1 MQSNFSR
8 QSGVALIAALL
19 LMTSIMF
26 ILGNIFYRHQINIAQ
41 STLSIHQD
49 QAYLLALSAESW
61 ARQLLEEDAADSTA
75 DHFNELWA
83 QAIPAMPV
91 EGGIVNGCITD
102 LQGRF
107 NVNSLF
113 YRSPGELKS
122 ALGGNGSSFAK
133 AWNNLLRYFEIPV
146 YPARI
151 EAIIDW
157 LDPNSTKV
165 GPDGAEQEEYAGF
178 YPPRTIADAPMV
190 EPSELASVLGYEV
203 FEVQRLMPWLSALPI
218 PAIVPGQARQSVAI
232 NINTASEELL
242 LALGDIYDMQFRD
255 AVIIN
260 RPFEALSELYDA
272 LFNELGLSVAESR
285 QLWSK
290 DVITV
295 ASQFFQL
302 YIEVTLGEAR
312 IEVRSII
319 MRSSSADSV
328 IISRELTAVPA
339 KMNKDSVTELLEKM
353 TAGNNLG
360 SDKNSDSTFDD
371 EQVLPACAMIGA

>member
-1 MQSNFSR
+1 MQSSFSR

-41 STLSIHQD
+41 STLAIHQD

-61 ARQLLEEDAADSTA
+61 ARQLLEEDAADSQA
-75 DHFNELWA
+75 DHFEELWA

-91 EGGIVNGCITD
+91 EGGIVNGCISD

-107 NVNSLF
+107 NINSL
-113 YRSPGELKS
+113 YYKSPSELKN
-122 ALGGNGSSFAK
+122 ALNGDESSFAK
-133 AWNNLLRYFEIPV
+133 TWNNLLRYLDIPV
-146 YPARI
+146 YPGRI
-151 EAIIDW
+151 EAIVDW

-165 GPDGAEQEEYAGF
+165 GPDGAEQEEYSGF

-190 EPSELASVLGYEV
+190 EAGELASVLGYEV
-203 FEVQRLMPWLSALPI
+203 FEVQRLMPWLTALPVPKVI
-218 PAIVPGQARQSVAI
+218 PGQSTKAVAI

-242 LALGDIYDMQFRD
+242 LGLGDIYDVQFRD
-255 AVIIN
+255 TVIAN
-260 RPFEALSELYDA
+260 RPFETLNDFHSLLEFELALPIADIVRRWPE
-272 LFNELGLSVAESR
+272 
-285 QLWSK
+285 
-290 DVITV
+290 DVISV
-295 ASQFFQL
+295 ASQFFEL

-319 MRSSSADSV
+319 MRSSSADSG
-328 IISRELTAVPA
+328 IISRELIAVPA

>member
-1 MQSNFSR
+1 MQSSFSR

-41 STLSIHQD
+41 STLAIHQD

-61 ARQLLEEDAADSTA
+61 ARQLLEEDAADSQA
-75 DHFNELWA
+75 DHFEELWA

-91 EGGIVNGCITD
+91 EGGIVNGCISD

-107 NVNSLF
+107 NINSL
-113 YRSPGELKS
+113 YYKSPSELKN
-122 ALGGNGSSFAK
+122 ALNGDESSFAK
-133 AWNNLLRYFEIPV
+133 TWNNLLRYLDMPV
-146 YPARI
+146 YPGRI
-151 EAIIDW
+151 EAIVDW

-165 GPDGAEQEEYAGF
+165 GPDGAEQEEYSGF

-190 EPSELASVLGYEV
+190 EAGELASVLGYEV
-203 FEVQRLMPWLSALPI
+203 FEVQRLMPWLTALPVPKVI
-218 PAIVPGQARQSVAI
+218 PGQSTKAVAI

-242 LALGDIYDMQFRD
+242 LGLGDIYDMQFRD
-255 AVIIN
+255 TVIAN
-260 RPFEALSELYDA
+260 RPFEALNDFHSLLEFELA
-272 LFNELGLSVAESR
+272 LPIADIVRRWPE
-285 QLWSK
+285 
-290 DVITV
+290 DVISV
-295 ASQFFQL
+295 ASQFFEL

-319 MRSSSADSV
+319 MRSSSADSG
-328 IISRELTAVPA
+328 IISRELIAVPA

>member
-1 MQSNFSR
+1 MSANFSR
-8 QSGVALIAALL
+8 QSGVALVAALL

-61 ARQLLEEDAADSTA
+61 ARQLLEEDAADSTN

-91 EGGIVNGCITD
+91 EGGIVNGCISD

-113 YRSPGELKS
+113 YKSPAEVKK
-122 ALGGNGSSFAK
+122 ALSGNEVSFAK
-133 AWNNLLRYFEIPV
+133 TWNNLLRFYDIPV
-146 YPARI
+146 FPGRI
-151 EAIIDW
+151 EAVVDW
-157 LDPNSTKV
+157 IDPNSTKV
-165 GPDGAEQEEYAGF
+165 GPDGAEQEEYSGF
-178 YPPRTIADAPMV
+178 YPPRTIADAAMV
-190 EPSELASVLGYEV
+190 EPTELASVIGYEV
-203 FEVQRLMPWLSALPI
+203 FEVQRLLPLLSALPVPKI
-218 PAIVPGQARQSVAI
+218 IPGQATKVDVI

-242 LALGDIYDMQFRD
+242 LAMGDIYDMQFRD
-255 AVIIN
+255 AVIAN
-260 RPFEALSELYDA
+260 RPFETLNELYDV
-272 LFNELGLSVAESR
+272 LLNELGLTVIESKE
-285 QLWSK
+285 LWPE
-290 DVITV
+290 DIIGV
-295 ASQFFQL
+295 ASNYFEL

-328 IISRELTAVPA
+328 IISRELNTVPA
-339 KMNKDSVTELLEKM
+339 KMKKDSVTELLDKL
-353 TAGNNLG
+353 AA
-360 SDKNSDSTFDD
+360 SDKTESDKSSDSIFDD
-371 EQVLPACAMIGA
+371 QQVVPACAMIGA

>member
-1 MQSNFSR
+1 MSANFSR
-8 QSGVALIAALL
+8 QSGVALVAALL

-61 ARQLLEEDAADSTA
+61 ARQLLEEDAVDSTN

-91 EGGIVNGCITD
+91 EGGIVNGCISD

-113 YRSPGELKS
+113 YKSPAEVKK
-122 ALGGNGSSFAK
+122 ALSGSEVSFAK
-133 AWNNLLRYFEIPV
+133 TWNNLLRFYDIPV
-146 YPARI
+146 FPGRI
-151 EAIIDW
+151 EAVVDWIDK
-157 LDPNSTKV
+157 NSTKV
-165 GPDGAEQEEYAGF
+165 GPDGAEQEEYSGF
-178 YPPRTIADAPMV
+178 YPPRTIADAAMV
-190 EPSELASVLGYEV
+190 EPTELASVIGYEV
-203 FEVQRLMPWLSALPI
+203 FEVQRLLPLLSALPAPKII
-218 PAIVPGQARQSVAI
+218 PGKATKVDVI

-242 LALGDIYDMQFRD
+242 LAMGDIYDMQFRD
-255 AVIIN
+255 AVIAN
-260 RPFEALSELYDA
+260 RPFETLNELYDV
-272 LFNELGLSVAESR
+272 LLNELGLTVIESK
-285 QLWSK
+285 QLWPK
-290 DVITV
+290 DIIGV
-295 ASQFFQL
+295 ASNYFEL

-328 IISRELTAVPA
+328 IISRELNTVPA
-339 KMNKDSVTELLEKM
+339 KMKKDSVTELLDKL
-353 TAGNNLG
+353 AA
-360 SDKNSDSTFDD
+360 SDKTESDKSSDSIFDD
-371 EQVLPACAMIGA
+371 QQVVPACAMIGA

>member
-1 MQSNFSR
+1 MSANFSR
-8 QSGVALIAALL
+8 QSGVALVAALL

-61 ARQLLEEDAADSTA
+61 ASQLLEEDAADSTN

-91 EGGIVNGCITD
+91 EGGIVNGCISD

-113 YRSPGELKS
+113 YKSPAEVKK
-122 ALGGNGSSFAK
+122 ALSGNEVSFAK
-133 AWNNLLRYFEIPV
+133 TWNNLLRFYDIPV
-146 YPARI
+146 FPGRI
-151 EAIIDW
+151 EAVVDW
-157 LDPNSTKV
+157 IDPNSTKV
-165 GPDGAEQEEYAGF
+165 GPDGAEQEEYSGF
-178 YPPRTIADAPMV
+178 YPPRTIADAAMV
-190 EPSELASVLGYEV
+190 EPTELASVIGYEV
-203 FEVQRLMPWLSALPI
+203 FEVQRLLPLLSALPVPKII
-218 PAIVPGQARQSVAI
+218 PGKATKVDVI

-242 LALGDIYDMQFRD
+242 LAMGDIYDMQFRD
-255 AVIIN
+255 AVIAN
-260 RPFEALSELYDA
+260 RPFETLNELYDV
-272 LFNELGLSVAESR
+272 LLNELGLTVIESKE
-285 QLWSK
+285 LWPE
-290 DVITV
+290 DIIGV
-295 ASQFFQL
+295 ASNYFEL

-328 IISRELTAVPA
+328 IISRELNTVPA
-339 KMNKDSVTELLEKM
+339 KMKKDSVTKLLDKL
-353 TAGNNLG
+353 AA
-360 SDKNSDSTFDD
+360 SDKTESDKSSDSIFDD
-371 EQVLPACAMIGA
+371 QQVVPACAMIGA

>member
-1 MQSNFSR
+1 MQSSFSR

-41 STLSIHQD
+41 STLAIHQD

-61 ARQLLEEDAADSTA
+61 ARQLLEEDAADSQA
-75 DHFNELWA
+75 DHFEELWA

-91 EGGIVNGCITD
+91 EGGIVNGCISD

-107 NVNSLF
+107 NINSL
-113 YRSPGELKS
+113 YYKSPSELKN
-122 ALGGNGSSFAK
+122 ALNGDESSFAK
-133 AWNNLLRYFEIPV
+133 TWNNLLRYLDIPV
-146 YPARI
+146 YPGRI
-151 EAIIDW
+151 EAIVDW

-165 GPDGAEQEEYAGF
+165 GPDGAEQEEYSGF

-190 EPSELASVLGYEV
+190 EAGELASVLGYEV
-203 FEVQRLMPWLSALPI
+203 FEVQRLMPWLTALPV
-218 PAIVPGQARQSVAI
+218 PKVTPGQSTKSVAI

-242 LALGDIYDMQFRD
+242 LGLGDIYDIQFRD
-255 AVIIN
+255 TVIAN
-260 RPFEALSELYDA
+260 RPFETLNDFHSLLEFELALPIADIVRRWPE
-272 LFNELGLSVAESR
+272 
-285 QLWSK
+285 
-290 DVITV
+290 DVISV
-295 ASQFFQL
+295 ASQFFEL

-319 MRSSSADSV
+319 MRSSSADSG
-328 IISRELTAVPA
+328 IISRELIAVPA

>member
-1 MQSNFSR
+1 MSANFSR
-8 QSGVALIAALL
+8 QSGVALVAALL

-61 ARQLLEEDAADSTA
+61 ARQLLEEDAADSTN

-91 EGGIVNGCITD
+91 EGGIVNGCISD

-113 YRSPGELKS
+113 YKSPAEVKK
-122 ALGGNGSSFAK
+122 ALSGNEVSFAK
-133 AWNNLLRYFEIPV
+133 TWHNLLRFYDIPV
-146 YPARI
+146 FPGRI
-151 EAIIDW
+151 EAVVDW
-157 LDPNSTKV
+157 IDPNSTKV
-165 GPDGAEQEEYAGF
+165 GPDGAEQEEYSGF
-178 YPPRTIADAPMV
+178 YPPRTIADAAMV
-190 EPSELASVLGYEV
+190 EPTELASVIGYEV
-203 FEVQRLMPWLSALPI
+203 FEVQRLLPLLSASPVPKII
-218 PAIVPGQARQSVAI
+218 PGKATKVDVI

-242 LALGDIYDMQFRD
+242 LAMGDIYDMQFRD
-255 AVIIN
+255 AVIAN
-260 RPFEALSELYDA
+260 RPFETLNELYDV
-272 LFNELGLSVAESR
+272 LLNELGLTVIESKE
-285 QLWSK
+285 LWPE
-290 DVITV
+290 DIIGV
-295 ASQFFQL
+295 ASNYFEL

-328 IISRELTAVPA
+328 IISRELNTVPA
-339 KMNKDSVTELLEKM
+339 KMKKDSVTELLDKL
-353 TAGNNLG
+353 AA
-360 SDKNSDSTFDD
+360 SDKTESDKSSDSIFDD
-371 EQVLPACAMIGA
+371 QQVVPACAMIGA